1 MNIFMLG
8 LRVTDTALEQ
18 EGLLNLIA
26 EALPASEKR
35 TPTKVQLID
44 KPGSYVANQLK
55 KFEEGDHILA
65 IGPTKPLADGEGLK
79 MKPMLVVSKESFDD
93 ILVMNLFMAT
103 GGLGPKSDEVTMG
116 DTTVT
121 NRSIAWQ
128 DEDKE
133 TQWFKLSAWGEKSK
147 QLSDLP
153 AGTPTIAVGKVSSSS
168 KDDKQFL
175 NYSADKVLY
184 LPRGSK
190 PTPKK
195 ASDPD
200 KGKVAANALGSVDFN
215 L

>member
-1 MNIFMLG
+1 MLG

-18 EGLLNLIA
+18 EGLINLIA

-55 KFEEGDHILA
+55 K
-65 IGPTKPLADGEGLK
+65 ADGEGLK
-79 MKPMLVVSKESFDD
+79 MKPMLVVSKDSFDD

-200 KGKVAANALGSVDFN
+200 KGKVAANALGSVNFDF
-215 L
+215 